1 MDEKQKLNYSLILTI
16 ALTVIGWSVTAG
28 VTSQKIATLERDVSR
43 VEITHKEDIEKV
55 TERANNTDALL
66 QSINTQ
72 LVELNTKMTLLLKG
86 NLKTEE

>member
-66 QSINTQ
+66 QSINSQ